1 MKSSSVK
8 LGVMLVLIGF
18 AVFTCMEVWA
28 ADWELL
34 EKMEV
39 TKFYSDKKDA
49 THSPP
54 KIVKVWIRQVYT
66 EKSQMGIIS
75 LVRPHYEN
83 LSYSIKFLEFGCV
96 AKLTRILSITYY
108 SENGDLLGLEN
119 PPDKW
124 ESIPPNSMFDAI
136 YKLVCK

>member
-1 MKSSSVK
+1 MKSSLVK
-8 LGVMLVLIGF
+8 LGVMLIFIGF
-18 AVFTCMEVWA
+18 AVFTYAKVWGE
-28 ADWELL
+28 DWELL

-39 TKFYSDKKDA
+39 TKFYSDKKDI

-54 KIVKVWIRQVYT
+54 KIFKVWIKQVYT
-66 EKSQMGIIS
+66 AKSQMGMIS
-75 LVRPHYEN
+75 VVRPHYEN
-83 LSYSIKFLEFGCV
+83 LSYSIKSFEIACMS
-96 AKLTRILSITYY
+96 KLTRFLTITYY

>member
-1 MKSSSVK
+1 MKLSSVK
-8 LGVMLVLIGF
+8 LGVMLVFIGF
-18 AVFTCMEVWA
+18 TVFTYAKVWGV
-28 ADWELL
+28 DWDLL

-39 TKFYSDKKDA
+39 TKFYSDKKDV
-49 THSPP
+49 THSPT
-54 KIVKVWIRQVYT
+54 KLFKVWIRQVYT
-66 EKSQMGIIS
+66 EKGQMGMIS

-83 LSYSIKFLEFGCV
+83 LSYSIKCLEFDCG
-96 AKLTRILSITYY
+96 AKLTRFLTITYY
-108 SENGDLLGLEN
+108 SENGDLLGLEP